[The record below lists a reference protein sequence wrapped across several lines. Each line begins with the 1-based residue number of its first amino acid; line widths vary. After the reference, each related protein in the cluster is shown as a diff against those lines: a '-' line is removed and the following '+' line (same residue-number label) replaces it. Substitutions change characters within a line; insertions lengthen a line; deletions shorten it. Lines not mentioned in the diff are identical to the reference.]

1 MNVFKAELDRWK
13 KGKYT
18 VVILG
23 QDEERVKKLH
33 RVLADYEIEQQNCLM
48 LTASFLVKFRFY
60 AGI

>member
-1 MNVFKAELDRWK
+1 MFKAELERWK

-33 RVLADYEIEQQNCLM
+33 AVLADYDIE
-48 LTASFLVKFRFY
+48 A
-60 AGI
+60 A